1 MKTKSHFDKCDGS
14 YGSYG
19 FAGFLLVTQNLEPC
33 AG

>member
-1 MKTKSHFDKCDGS
+1 MKTKSHLNKCD
-14 YGSYG
+14 GSYG

>member
-1 MKTKSHFDKCDGS
+1 MKTKSHFNKRDGS
-14 YGSYG
+14 YD